1 MTKVIR
7 STTSPRLRC
16 GASTEV
22 ARFFTL
28 ISLSGATAQ
37 IRLFHFRAVPAL
49 RWGCNSTTS
58 YQLSWPA
65 QSGWEHQSI
74 YRHCTYRKMSYTVTA
89 IINFRHV
96 HFNASSMIIQI
107 HFSLWSSQRETLL
120 SQPCTACIAKLKPPK
135 FLPSLLS
142 FHLGKTSTN

>member
-7 STTSPRLRC
+7 FTTSPRLRY
-16 GASTEV
+16 STSIEV

-28 ISLSGATAQ
+28 TSPSGSLDQ
-37 IRLFHFRAVPAL
+37 IFHFRAVPAL

-58 YQLSWPA
+58 YQLPWPS

-74 YRHCTYRKMSYTVTA
+74 YRRCTYRKMSYTVTA
-89 IINFRHV
+89 IVNFRHV
-96 HFNASSMIIQI
+96 HLNASSMIIQI

-120 SQPCTACIAKLKPPK
+120 SQPCTAWVATLKPPK